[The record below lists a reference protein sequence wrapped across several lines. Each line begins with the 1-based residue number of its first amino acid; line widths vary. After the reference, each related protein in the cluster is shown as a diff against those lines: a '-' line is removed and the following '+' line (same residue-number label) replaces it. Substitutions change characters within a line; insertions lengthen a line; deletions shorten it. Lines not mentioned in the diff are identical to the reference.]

1 MKPLTVLFAG
11 LGSIGQ
17 RHLRNLLAVLP
28 VPPRLLA
35 YRTRRDDRIFSDDLR
50 VEALTGLEQKHQIE
64 VFSDLNIALGQQP
77 DVVFVTN
84 PTSRHLEVALAAARA
99 GCHIFLEKPV
109 SHQWNGVETLMA
121 EMNRTGRVGYVGFQ
135 FRFHPA
141 FEKIAQWVKEGRLGR
156 VAAVRAEVGEYM
168 PDFHRYEDY
177 RETYPARADLGGGV
191 VLCQIHE
198 YDLLYAL
205 FGLPDEVYA
214 VGGHASR
221 LEIDVEDT
229 AQVLFRYRR
238 ETGADLSAQ
247 IHQDFLQ
254 RPARRNFQIIGDE
267 GSIWWDYLGKTLQI
281 SGADGEVVVKESYAE
296 LPRNHMFV
304 AEMRHFLACLDGR
317 EHPRVSLGDGVQSLR
332 MALAVK
338 KSIATRQAQSL
349 QV

>member
-17 RHLRNLLAVLP
+17 RHLRNLLALSP

-35 YRTRRDDRIFSDDLR
+35 YRTRHDDRIFTDDLR
-50 VEALTGLEQKHQIE
+50 VEAATGLVQKYGIE
-64 VFSDLNIALGQQP
+64 TFSELTAALALRP

-84 PTSRHLEVALAAARA
+84 PTSRHLEVALAAVRA
-99 GCHIFLEKPV
+99 GCHLFAEKPI
-109 SHQWNGVETLMA
+109 SHDWNNVDNLLA
-121 EMNRTGRVGYVGFQ
+121 ELQRTGRVGYVGFQ

-177 RETYPARADLGGGV
+177 RGTYPARADLGGGV

-214 VGGHASR
+214 VGGRASR

-229 AQVLFRYRR
+229 AQALFRYRR
-238 ETGADLSAQ
+238 ATGADLAAQ

-254 RPARRNFQIIGDE
+254 RPPRRNFQIVGDE
-267 GSIWWDYLGKTLQI
+267 GTIWWDYLGKSLQI
-281 SGADGEVVVKESYAE
+281 TGADGARVLEESYSD
-296 LPRNHMFV
+296 LPRNHMFM
-304 AEMRHFLACLDGR
+304 AEMRHFLACMEGR
-317 EHPRVSLGDGVQSLR
+317 ETARVSMRDGAQSLR

-338 KSIATRQAQSL
+338 QSIATRTVQAI
-349 QV
+349 